1 MIVMIVM
8 MVILMIIIVMAI
20 NFVMMKMMMMM
31 MMMMMIIIIIII
43 MAINFVMM
51 TMMMMIIIFIFSVY
65 RELSERKRTNIFN
78 NSVLVLSKCDKIRQG
93 LEHQIADLIN
103 FESASNQIRHKILK
117 DYDLKNYPYRYIVGV
132 INKLEGLNDDEM
144 YNGCFVRN
152 SNYDSNDDN
161 NNSNND
167 NVILDNNIIIN
178 NINNYI
184 KFKENFIK
192 IKEHEKNIF
201 LNFKFT
207 DTDGVSTALN
217 SNTQCTTASVFY
229 QMDRISFD
237 MIQKSIENGIISID
251 KQIDEVELL
260 IKSKLAPPLSFYDN
274 DGDNDTTTTT
284 NNNNNNNNNSY
295 YYTSSNSNLH
305 HPYYHPDD
313 GSTSV
318 LSNRRIVFLE
328 GLYET
333 INNLLID
340 RFIEFSNIHRDKE
353 LFNIQEWPDFEL
365 GKKI

>member
-1 MIVMIVM
+1 
-8 MVILMIIIVMAI
+8 
-20 NFVMMKMMMMM
+20 
-31 MMMMMIIIIIII
+31 

-65 RELSERKRTNIFN
+65 RELSERKRTNIFS

-103 FESASNQIRHKILK
+103 FESASNQIRHKIFK

-201 LNFKFT
+201 SNFKFT

>member
-1 MIVMIVM
+1 MFK
-8 MVILMIIIVMAI
+8 VIKVIMII
-20 NFVMMKMMMMM
+20 
-31 MMMMMIIIIIII
+31 
-43 MAINFVMM
+43 
-51 TMMMMIIIFIFSVY
+51 FSEY

-117 DYDLKNYPYRYIVGV
+117 DYDLKNYHYRYIVGV

-144 YNGCFVRN
+144 YNGCFVSE
-152 SNYDSNDDN
+152 SNNESYDVNDN
-161 NNSNND
+161 NID
-167 NVILDNNIIIN
+167 IDILDNNIIIN

-217 SNTQCTTASVFY
+217 SNTQCTTSSVFY

-251 KQIDEVELL
+251 KQIDEVELQ

-274 DGDNDTTTTT
+274 DGDNDITT
-284 NNNNNNNNNSY
+284 NNNINNY
-295 YYTSSNSNLH
+295 YYTSSNSTLH
-305 HPYYHPDD
+305 HPHYHPND